1 MPKNYTLSVVV
12 PTYNCASL
20 IARHI
25 ASMQNWLDLADEII
39 VVDSQSTDGTNELI
53 RQNLHHP
60 NLKIIERPPG
70 LYESWNQAITAT
82 TGKWI
87 YISTV
92 GDVISRQHLEK
103 LLSEGESHGVDVVI
117 SPQRFV
123 DHAGIPII
131 QPTYHNAEIY
141 QDLKGRGIAVLP
153 PIATHFY
160 AYERGK
166 PNALLGSIA
175 GDLFQGNHLRSRPF
189 PTNYGTHGDTAW
201 ILRYGGETSLCLLP
215 KGGSDFCI
223 HPKNS
228 TPSEPVGETLQ
239 RMYQAESAQNKMS
252 TEFTTYLFF
261 LRKTSEF
268 WFKKRACNKY
278 SLAVKLGKTLAYL
291 YFRTLLALYE
301 RRLRSQTKSKIR
313 FFTA

>member
-1 MPKNYTLSVVV
+1 MPKNYTLSVIV

-20 IARHI
+20 IGRHI

-53 RQNLHHP
+53 RQSLHHP
-60 NLKIIERPPG
+60 HLKIIERQPG
-70 LYESWNQAITAT
+70 LYESWNQAIAAT

-92 GDVISRQHLEK
+92 GDVISRHHLEK
-103 LLSEGESHGVDVVI
+103 LLNVGEAHGVDVVI

-123 DHAGIPII
+123 DSQGLPIMN
-131 QPTYHNAEIY
+131 PSFKNAEIY
-141 QDLKGRGIAVLP
+141 DTLKGRGIAILQP
-153 PIATHFY
+153 ATTRFF
-160 AYERGK
+160 AFERGK

-175 GDLFQGNHLRSRPF
+175 GDLFCGNHLRSRPF

-201 ILRYGGETSLCLLP
+201 ILRYGRETSLCLLP
-215 KGGSDFCI
+215 KGGSDFCL

-228 TPSEPVGETLQ
+228 MPSEQLGETLQ
-239 RMYQAESAQNKMS
+239 RMYQVESAQNEMS
-252 TEFTTYLFF
+252 TEFKAYSFL
-261 LRKTSEF
+261 LRKTSEL

-278 SLAVKLGKTLAYL
+278 SLPAKLGKTLAYL
-291 YFRTLLALYE
+291 YFRSLLALHE
-301 RRLRSQTKSKIR
+301 RKLRSLTKSKIR
-313 FFTA
+313 FFNT

>member
-1 MPKNYTLSVVV
+1 MPKNYTLSVIV

-20 IARHI
+20 IGRHI

-39 VVDSQSTDGTNELI
+39 VVDSHSTDGTNELI

-60 NLKIIERPPG
+60 NLKIIERQPG

-82 TGKWI
+82 SGKWI

-103 LLSEGESHGVDVVI
+103 LLNLGETHGVDVVI

-123 DHAGIPII
+123 DKDGIPII
-131 QPTYHNAEIY
+131 EPTYHNAEIY
-141 QDLKGRGIAVLP
+141 QALKGRGIAILP
-153 PIATHFY
+153 PSATHFY
-160 AYERGK
+160 AFACGK
-166 PNALLGSIA
+166 PNALLGSVA
-175 GDLFQGNHLRSRPF
+175 SDLFNGNHLRSRPF
-189 PTNYGTHGDTAW
+189 STEYGTHGDTAW
-201 ILRYGGETSLCLLP
+201 ILRYARETSLCLLP

-252 TEFTTYLFF
+252 TEFKTYLFF

-268 WFKKRACNKY
+268 WLKKRACNKY
-278 SLAVKLGKTLAYL
+278 SLIVKLGKTLAYL
-291 YFRTLLALYE
+291 YFRSLLALYE
-301 RRLRSQTKSKIR
+301 RKLRSQIESRIH

>member
-1 MPKNYTLSVVV
+1 MPKNYTLSVIV

-20 IARHI
+20 IGRHI
-25 ASMQNWLDLADEII
+25 ASMQHWLDLADEII
-39 VVDSQSTDGTNELI
+39 VVDSQSADGTNEII

-60 NLKIIERPPG
+60 NLRIIERQPG
-70 LYESWNQAITAT
+70 LYESWNEAITAT

-103 LLSEGESHGVDVVI
+103 LLNVGETHGVDVVI

-123 DHAGIPII
+123 DSEGLPIMN
-131 QPTYHNAEIY
+131 PSFKNAKIY
-141 QDLKGRGIAVLP
+141 DNLKGRGIAILP

-160 AYERGK
+160 AFEGCK

-175 GDLFQGNHLRSRPF
+175 SDLFNGNHLRARPF
-189 PTNYGTHGDTAW
+189 LTEYGTHGDTAW
-201 ILRYGGETSLCLLP
+201 ILRYGRETSLCLLP

-223 HPKNS
+223 HPKHF

-252 TEFTTYLFF
+252 TEFKTYLFF

-268 WFKKRACNKY
+268 WLKKRACNKY
-278 SLAVKLGKTLAYL
+278 SLIVKLGKTLAYL
-291 YFRTLLALYE
+291 YFRSLLALYE
-301 RRLRSQTKSKIR
+301 RKLRSQIESRIH